1 MHQRIQYIF
10 STYIIRYADL
20 LNCISINMIISLSII
35 YSKNLLFYKSI
46 NKVCCKPFILTK
58 RINGQTKASY
68 LLFQS
73 IVYFQLHEI
82 LLFPDVSVICLRS
95 PKRQWLEWVSITI
108 LIPPKTYYIVF
119 FMASKSLCSL
129 GKFLNSF

>member
-1 MHQRIQYIF
+1 MHQSIGYIF
-10 STYIIRYADL
+10 STYVIRYM
-20 LNCISINMIISLSII
+20 SINMIISLSIK
-35 YSKNLLFYKSI
+35 YLKNLLFYKSF
-46 NKVCCKPFILTK
+46 NNVFCNPFILTK

-108 LIPPKTYYIVF
+108 LIPPITYYIVF
-119 FMASKSLCSL
+119 LMASKNLCSL
-129 GKFLNSF
+129 DNFLNYTKN